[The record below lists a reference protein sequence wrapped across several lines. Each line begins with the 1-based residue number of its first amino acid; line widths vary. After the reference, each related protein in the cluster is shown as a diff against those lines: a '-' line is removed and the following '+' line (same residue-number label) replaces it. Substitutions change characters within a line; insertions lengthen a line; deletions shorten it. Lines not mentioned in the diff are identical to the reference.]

1 MKLRMITYESRERCS
16 ELELEEVYEAEIT
29 LACGF
34 SLRRKW

>member
-1 MKLRMITYESRERCS
+1 MKLRMVTHEYRERCS
-16 ELELEEVYEAEIT
+16 ELVLEEVYEADII